1 MGAFADS
8 LFAVLMSWVR
18 ALVNGLWALFSSEKT
33 TALEFLGKNWLLIV
47 IVLVAAGLAIDWIIW
62 MIRWK
67 PYALRGRIREARRK
81 EEEEEIDRLS
91 QEMFSDDVYEA
102 DADES
107 PEDDFFGD
115 ADDDWLPERPVMDEA
130 DVQQAIERAES
141 VPDEELGVYPGM
153 RYDEQAQPVAAEEV
167 SGGTRKYAAVH
178 QEGPGAAEVSRR
190 RAEIDAWQLQMQE
203 EARAERMRQL
213 EEKRRA
219 EEAKRAEEARLIEE
233 ARLAEEAR
241 MAEQARLAEEQE
253 EARRAQEE
261 YQRQLEEY
269 ERQKAQYEREM
280 AQYQR
285 ELAAYEAAV
294 AQQQTDAEAAQEIA
308 PESEAR
314 QGRSRRRVT
323 TYSDMVQGEA
333 VEELPGT
340 PAWPKMGET
349 VSSVKKSASAAER
362 TTKNSG
368 FMGRMAHLIEPEQEE
383 ISGVQALPPRVD
395 PNDAYKPAAKPG
407 QTRKRIRK

>member
-18 ALVNGLWALFSSEKT
+18 ALVNSIWALFTSERT

-81 EEEEEIDRLS
+81 EEEEEIERRS
-91 QEMFSDDVYEA
+91 QEMFGDDALDEEEEDA
-102 DADES
+102 QTEGFFDDADE
-107 PEDDFFGD
+107 
-115 ADDDWLPERPVMDEA
+115 DWLPERPVMDEREE
-130 DVQQAIERAES
+130 QQAIERADA

-153 RYDEQAQPVAAEEV
+153 RYDEQAQSVQAEEAV
-167 SGGTRKYAAVH
+167 GGTRKYAAVH

-203 EARAERMRQL
+203 EARAARMRQL
-213 EEKRRA
+213 EERRSA
-219 EEAKRAEEARLIEE
+219 QAAKKAEEARLEE
-233 ARLAEEAR
+233 ERRA
-241 MAEQARLAEEQE
+241 QE
-253 EARRAQEE
+253 ESRLAQEE

-285 ELAAYEAAV
+285 DLAAYEAAM
-294 AQQQTDAEAAQEIA
+294 AQGQADAEAAQEIE
-308 PESEAR
+308 PEQKE
-314 QGRSRRRVT
+314 GRSRTRRRST
-323 TYSDMVQGEA
+323 AYSELVQGEA

-340 PAWPKMGET
+340 PAWPKMEET
-349 VSSVKKSASAAER
+349 VSSVKKSAAGVQKVGK
-362 TTKNSG
+362 TGG
-368 FMGRMAHLIEPEQEE
+368 FMGKMAHLIEPEQEE
-383 ISGVQALPPRVD
+383 IAGVQALPPRVD
-395 PNDAYKPAAKPG
+395 PNEAYKPAAKPEG
-407 QTRKRIRK
+407 TQKRRRK

>member
-18 ALVNGLWALFSSEKT
+18 ALVNSIWALFTSERT

-67 PYALRGRIREARRK
+67 PYALRGRLREARRK
-81 EEEEEIDRLS
+81 EEEEEIDRRA
-91 QEMFSDDVYEA
+91 QEMFGDDALDDEEEDA
-102 DADES
+102 QTDGFFDDADE
-107 PEDDFFGD
+107 
-115 ADDDWLPERPVMDEA
+115 DWLPERPVMDEREE
-130 DVQQAIERAES
+130 QQAIERADA

-153 RYDEQAQPVAAEEV
+153 RYDEQAQSVQAEETL
-167 SGGTRKYAAVH
+167 GGTRKYAAVH

-213 EEKRRA
+213 EEQRSA
-219 EEAKRAEEARLIEE
+219 QAAKKAEEARLEAARRAQEE
-233 ARLAEEAR
+233 ARL
-241 MAEQARLAEEQE
+241 EQERLAQE
-253 EARRAQEE
+253 ESRLAQEE

-285 ELAAYEAAV
+285 DLAAYEAAM
-294 AQQQTDAEAAQEIA
+294 AQRQADAEAAQEMA
-308 PESEAR
+308 PEQTQA
-314 QGRSRRRVT
+314 RSRTRRR
-323 TYSDMVQGEA
+323 
-333 VEELPGT
+333 
-340 PAWPKMGET
+340 
-349 VSSVKKSASAAER
+349 SS
-362 TTKNSG
+362 
-368 FMGRMAHLIEPEQEE
+368 
-383 ISGVQALPPRVD
+383 
-395 PNDAYKPAAKPG
+395 
-407 QTRKRIRK
+407 

>member
-18 ALVNGLWALFSSEKT
+18 ALVNSIWALFTSERT

-67 PYALRGRIREARRK
+67 PYALRGRLREARRK
-81 EEEEEIDRLS
+81 EEEEEIDRRA
-91 QEMFSDDVYEA
+91 QEMFGDDALDDEEEDA
-102 DADES
+102 QTDGFFDDADE
-107 PEDDFFGD
+107 
-115 ADDDWLPERPVMDEA
+115 DWLPERPVMDEREE
-130 DVQQAIERAES
+130 QQAIERADA

-153 RYDEQAQPVAAEEV
+153 RYDEQAQSVQAEETL
-167 SGGTRKYAAVH
+167 GGTRKYAAVH

-213 EEKRRA
+213 EEQRSA
-219 EEAKRAEEARLIEE
+219 QAAKKAEEARLEAARRAQEE
-233 ARLAEEAR
+233 ARL
-241 MAEQARLAEEQE
+241 EQERLAQE
-253 EARRAQEE
+253 ESRLAQEE

-285 ELAAYEAAV
+285 DLAAYEAAM
-294 AQQQTDAEAAQEIA
+294 AQRQADAEAAQEMA
-308 PESEAR
+308 PEQTQA
-314 QGRSRRRVT
+314 RSRTRRRST
-323 TYSDMVQGEA
+323 AYSELVQGEA

-340 PAWPKMGET
+340 PAWPKMEET
-349 VSSVKKSASAAER
+349 VSSVKKSAAGMQKAGK
-362 TTKNSG
+362 TGG
-368 FMGRMAHLIEPEQEE
+368 FMGKMAHLIEPEQEE
-383 ISGVQALPPRVD
+383 IAGVQALPPRVD
-395 PNDAYKPAAKPG
+395 PNKAYKPAAKPEG
-407 QTRKRIRK
+407 TQKRRRK